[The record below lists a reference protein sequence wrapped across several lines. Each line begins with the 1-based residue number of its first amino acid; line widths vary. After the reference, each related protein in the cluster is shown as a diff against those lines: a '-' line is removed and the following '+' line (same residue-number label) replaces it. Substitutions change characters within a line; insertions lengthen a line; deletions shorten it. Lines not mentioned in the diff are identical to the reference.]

1 MKYLSIILVI
11 VLVIIIAIFITSKI
25 ETEKNIG
32 LPNPAS
38 VNCQEKGGQLEI
50 KELSQGQIGFC
61 LFEDGSQCE
70 EWDLYNNRCE
80 SGQLKIEILQS
91 GTGDLAEKGNTLIV
105 HYTGSLENGEKFDS
119 SFERNQPLSFVLGTG
134 EVIQG
139 WEQGILGMKIGEKR
153 KLTIAPELAYGD
165 FGIENVIPPSATLI
179 FEVELLEI
187 K

>member
-1 MKYLSIILVI
+1 M
-11 VLVIIIAIFITSKI
+11 
-25 ETEKNIG
+25 
-32 LPNPAS
+32 
-38 VNCQEKGGQLEI
+38 
-50 KELSQGQIGFC
+50 
-61 LFEDGSQCE
+61 
-70 EWDLYNNRCE
+70 
-80 SGQLKIEILQS
+80 EILQS